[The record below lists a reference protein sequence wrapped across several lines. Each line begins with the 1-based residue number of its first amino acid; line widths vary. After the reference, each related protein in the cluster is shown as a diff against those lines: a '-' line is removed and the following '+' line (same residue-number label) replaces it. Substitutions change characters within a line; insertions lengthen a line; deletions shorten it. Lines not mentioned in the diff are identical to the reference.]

1 MAAAVDISRL
11 QGEIDALAQIT
22 EAEPP
27 AVTRILYSEK
37 DLAGRA
43 MVKALCAEAG
53 LELREDAVGNLFARW
68 TGREPSL
75 PAVATGSHID
85 AIPHAGRFDGVVGVL
100 GGLEAIRALQR
111 SGFKPR
117 RSIELIVFTSE
128 EPTRFG
134 IGCLGSRMMS
144 GSLDWESALALADQ
158 NGQTLATWL
167 AESPYAAMDR
177 STVRLA
183 DRAYAAFVELH
194 IEQGPFLERGA
205 DDIGAVTHIA
215 APAAYRLE
223 IEGQG
228 GHAGAV
234 LMPDRHDAMCGA
246 AEFILALESAAKH
259 SGSPDTVATTG
270 VVHVKPGAINSIP
283 NHVGME
289 IDVRDIQLHTRAAV
303 WQSAVDALA
312 EIAGR
317 RGLHTTLETINQDP
331 PATCDPHL
339 VGAIET
345 AAAGRG
351 FSCRRMIS
359 RAYHDSLFMARIAPS
374 AMIFIPCR
382 NGWSHRPDEY
392 SSPEQ
397 IEKGA
402 AVLADVLASASAE

>member
-1 MAAAVDISRL
+1 MAAEVDISRL
-11 QGEIDALAQIT
+11 QGEIDALARIT

-53 LELREDAVGNLFARW
+53 LELREDAVGSLFARW
-68 TGREPSL
+68 VGREPSL

-85 AIPHAGRFDGVVGVL
+85 AIPNAGRFDGVVGVL

-111 SGFKPR
+111 SGFAPR
-117 RSIELIVFTSE
+117 RSIELVVFTSE

-144 GSLDWESALALADQ
+144 GSLDWETALALTDRA
-158 NGQTLATWL
+158 GRTLATWL
-167 AESPYAAMDR
+167 AGSPYAALDR
-177 STVRLA
+177 STIRVP
-183 DRAYAAFVELH
+183 DDAYAAFVELH
-194 IEQGPFLERGA
+194 IEQGPSLERGA
-205 DDIGAVTHIA
+205 VDIGAVTHIA

-234 LMPDRHDAMCGA
+234 LMPDRRDALCGA
-246 AEFILALESAAKH
+246 AEFVLALESAAKN

-283 NHVGME
+283 NHVAME
-289 IDVRDIQLHTRAAV
+289 VDLRDIQLHARTAA

-312 EIAGR
+312 EIAER
-317 RGLHTTLETINQDP
+317 RGLRTTVETINQDP
-331 PATCDPHL
+331 PATCDRQL

-345 AAAGRG
+345 AAERRG
-351 FSCRRMIS
+351 YSCQRMIS
-359 RAYHDSLFMARIAPS
+359 RAYHDSLFMARLAPT